1 VRVITLA
8 LLCFAF
14 AFGAWA
20 QGAPIVELS
29 GQYQMLR
36 VNSNRDFP
44 AFTANGGTGS
54 VAVNF
59 FDYVSGVLEV
69 GMVHNGDIQN
79 YQVNNNWLS
88 YLAGPRFSLRNR
100 SRKIIPAL
108 ECLVGGTTV
117 FASGTPIGTNGATL
131 SANTTG
137 FAMALGGTL
146 DIRLNKSIAFR
157 PIQLDY
163 MLTRINN
170 SYNQNNLRYG
180 AGILFTF
187 GKQ

>member
-1 VRVITLA
+1 MRTITLV
-8 LLCFAF
+8 LLCVVF
-14 AFGAWA
+14 AFGAFA
-20 QGAPIVELS
+20 QSAPIVEAS

-36 VNSNRDFP
+36 VNSSRNFP
-44 AFTANGGTGS
+44 AFTANGGSGS

-69 GMVHNGDIQN
+69 GVVHNGDIQN
-79 YQVNNNWLS
+79 YQINNNWLS
-88 YLAGPRFSLRNR
+88 YLVGPRFSLR
-100 SRKIIPAL
+100 SRAKKVIPAL

-117 FASGTPIGTNGATL
+117 FASGTPQGTNTTL
-131 SANTTG
+131 SANSTG

-146 DIRLNKSIAFR
+146 DIRLNKTVMFR

-163 MLTRINN
+163 FLTRVNN

-180 AGILFTF
+180 AGIVFTF
-187 GKQ
+187 GAQ